1 MSMNKKTSAGGFG
14 WCLVVL
20 LLACTLL
27 FCGCEDKSG
36 GNVWQDASE
45 EMIKGQRRAA
55 EDSKKLLKIKAGK
68 RVMEH
73 EPFFTSV
80 WQGKHVSIP
89 DKLQELSSRIEQGAC
104 DYVVVDNLS
113 VRRRSPKLKPLL
125 TGYKPL
131 PGTGLVYR
139 RYFRKK
145 GKIFSV
151 YKRGAAPLEVNSGL
165 SKQSASQEVRK
176 ALKKA
181 RHYYMDGYVEHA
193 RQLLL
198 ELIEI
203 APRNALVHRELVKVY
218 LVYGNFDGKSL
229 DKAEDH
235 LLRYSFLSP
244 GKDIKPYR
252 QSIQNIRTAHK
263 ARWGSD

>member
-1 MSMNKKTSAGGFG
+1 MNKKTSAAVCGFRP
-14 WCLVVL
+14 VVL
-20 LLACTLL
+20 LACFMLF

-36 GNVWQDASE
+36 GNVWQDADE
-45 EMIKGQRRAA
+45 EMIKGQRQAA
-55 EDSKKLLKIKAGK
+55 EDSKKLLKVKPGK
-68 RVMEH
+68 RIMEP

-80 WQGKHVSIP
+80 WEGEHVPIP
-89 DKLQELSSRIEQGAC
+89 DNLQELSSRIEQGAC

-125 TGYKPL
+125 TGHKPL

-151 YKRGAAPLEVNSGL
+151 YKRGAASLKVESGL
-165 SKQSASQEVRK
+165 SEQSSSQEIK
-176 ALKKA
+176 EALKRA
-181 RHYYMDGYVEHA
+181 RNYYLEGYVEHA

-198 ELIEI
+198 GIIEI
-203 APRNALVHRELVKVY
+203 APKNALVHRELVKVY

-244 GKDIKPYR
+244 GRDIKPYR

-263 ARWGSD
+263 ARWGSE